1 MRPLLFLL
9 AFVSILAIARRAD
22 ACPCCDPCSKYDYL
36 MKQPPPEALA
46 DQYVAERAA
55 PMSGHPKRAEVMKI
69 LTGVRFVASVKGV
82 RKLRIVDAANVPT
95 TIDHADAARTE
106 IVHDLVAKHGHFW
119 VTIGGMVYTVE
130 PCTDG
135 RKHASTCL
143 IQVPAP

>member
-36 MKQPPPEALA
+36 KNVPPPEALA
-46 DQYVAERAA
+46 DQYVAERAVA
-55 PMSGHPKRAEVMKI
+55 MSGHPKRAEVMKI
-69 LTGVRFVASVKGV
+69 LIGVKFVAKGV
-82 RKLRIVDAANVPT
+82 RKLRIVDAAHVPAT
-95 TIDHADAARTE
+95 VDHGDNARME

-119 VTIGGMVYTVE
+119 VTLGGMVYTVE